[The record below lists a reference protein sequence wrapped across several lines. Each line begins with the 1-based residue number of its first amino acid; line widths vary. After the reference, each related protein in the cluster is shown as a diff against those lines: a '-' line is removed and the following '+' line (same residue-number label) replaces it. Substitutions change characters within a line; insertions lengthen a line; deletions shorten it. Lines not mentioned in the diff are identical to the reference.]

1 MKFSFFTIFV
11 RSRLLG
17 MEKCE
22 AKKVVLWNANFVKM
36 CCGNFIIFFAFYLL
50 LPLLPLYLKDVF
62 NADKQ
67 LIGLILSGYTIT
79 ALCMRLFSGY
89 LVDNFPRKVVLMVC
103 HFIFSLLFLGY
114 FVTGSL
120 LIFAIVRTLHGAPF
134 GAVTVA
140 NSTVAIDVLYPERR
154 AEGIGYYGLGNN
166 IAMATAPIVAMFM
179 YDAQLDFKYIFL
191 TAFLVAMCG
200 FLLVSTVKLACS
212 SKGEASPEK
221 PIQGELRAECSKRK
235 REPLKF
241 ENFFLLNGWRP
252 GLMLAFF
259 ALSYGIL
266 MNYLAIYGKEELG
279 ITGGTGA
286 FYLVMAAGLILSRL
300 VGGRNLRKGK
310 LLVNVSEGIVLAM
323 FGYLLFVGIKS
334 FWAYYCAALLIGLG
348 NGHLFPGLQTMFI
361 NLASHS
367 MRGTANS
374 TFLTSWDVGIGCGVI
389 LGGFLADNYGYE
401 TAFWGAFV
409 ANAVGVAYFFI
420 KVRSAYERLK
430 LR

>member
-1 MKFSFFTIFV
+1 
-11 RSRLLG
+11 
-17 MEKCE
+17 
-22 AKKVVLWNANFVKM
+22 
-36 CCGNFIIFFAFYLL
+36 
-50 LPLLPLYLKDVF
+50 
-62 NADKQ
+62 
-67 LIGLILSGYTIT
+67 
-79 ALCMRLFSGY
+79 
-89 LVDNFPRKVVLMVC
+89 
-103 HFIFSLLFLGY
+103 
-114 FVTGSL
+114 
-120 LIFAIVRTLHGAPF
+120 
-134 GAVTVA
+134 
-140 NSTVAIDVLYPERR
+140 
-154 AEGIGYYGLGNN
+154 
-166 IAMATAPIVAMFM
+166 
-179 YDAQLDFKYIFL
+179 
-191 TAFLVAMCG
+191 
-200 FLLVSTVKLACS
+200 
-212 SKGEASPEK
+212 
-221 PIQGELRAECSKRK
+221 
-235 REPLKF
+235 
-241 ENFFLLNGWRP
+241 
-252 GLMLAFF
+252 MLAFF